1 MSSSRHGDLARRAC
15 SRRCDCLARRHLRAD
30 TTRLCFEKIGV
41 IDAPPVEVDFLEAG
55 SSGPVVMLVHSSA
68 SGARQWRRLMDDLRD
83 QFRVRAINLFGY
95 GKTPA
100 WPGATAQSLDHQADL
115 VEAALPENTGEVFLV
130 GHSFGACVAMKA
142 AARLAGRVSRLV
154 LLEANPFSLLA
165 QAGRAEAFAEA
176 IALRDCI
183 KTFGA
188 RGEWATAAERFADYW
203 GGAGSWQTMTLE
215 RRTAFADAIKPN
227 YFEWDAV
234 INESTSVEQWAAQ
247 LPHATLA
254 IYDPRTVL
262 PVREIAAILR
272 QSCRAWIYQELPG
285 AGHMAPLTRPDV
297 INPLVSSF
305 LTA

>member
-1 MSSSRHGDLARRAC
+1 L
-15 SRRCDCLARRHLRAD
+15 LR
-30 TTRLCFEKIGV
+30 EISV

-100 WPGATAQSLDHQADL
+100 WPGATAQSLDDQADL

-215 RRTAFADAIKPN
+215 
-227 YFEWDAV
+227 
-234 INESTSVEQWAAQ
+234 QWAAR

-285 AGHMAPLTRPDV
+285 AGHMAPLTRPDM